1 MNDSISDRLDKLEIL
16 MDSAKE
22 GEWIKINVISNNAQE
37 FIEAIKYLIDFD
49 NKPYEF
55 NGNYTKVRRIE
66 HVTDNRKKNA

>member
-1 MNDSISDRLDKLEIL
+1 